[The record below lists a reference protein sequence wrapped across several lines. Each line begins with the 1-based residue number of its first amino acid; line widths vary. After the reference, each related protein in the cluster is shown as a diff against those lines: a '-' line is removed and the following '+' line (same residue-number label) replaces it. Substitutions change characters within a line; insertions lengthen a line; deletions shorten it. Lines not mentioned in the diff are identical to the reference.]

1 MLPAPIPIP
10 DPPIRL
16 IFVCQGCGLTLSADP
31 QQTGVRGPCPSCGAP
46 VQAPKRAQQR
56 VSSNDEMPEHEISQV
71 DAGTTSSSH
80 RRGGIVADS
89 ALDHQHADHR
99 ETAKGLWIL
108 ALFILVI
115 GACLL
120 VTWFL
125 KDWVRE

>member
-10 DPPIRL
+10 DPPNRL

-31 QQTGVRGPCPSCGAP
+31 QQ
-46 VQAPKRAQQR
+46 R
-56 VSSNDEMPEHEISQV
+56 VSSYDAMPEYEISQV